1 IVSLKPP
8 NLEFG
13 GRYLTPIQLFKRSEI
28 TKMWQRRQISN
39 FDYLMKLNT
48 FAGRTYNDLCQY
60 PVFPWIIADYT
71 SKTLNFDDPKT
82 FRKLHLPMGVQK
94 EEKIAIMQEKYKMSH
109 SEDMPGFH
117 WGS

>member
-1 IVSLKPP
+1 
-8 NLEFG
+8 
-13 GRYLTPIQLFKRSEI
+13 
-28 TKMWQRRQISN
+28 
-39 FDYLMKLNT
+39 
-48 FAGRTYNDLCQY
+48 DLCQY

-117 WGS
+117 WGSHYSSAGIITYYLIRLEPFTTYSRILQGGFFDHADRLFDDVGKTY